1 MLRRAHIAHTA
12 DVFPNELCDALL
24 LRQIRV
30 DVGLRCC
37 HDGCPFRRACRL
49 FRSVIAARGNL
60 RSVQRERDLPIV
72 RRIRH
77 EDGRRCLVARR
88 LDARRIELEQEL
100 SALYR
105 IALCDM
111 RRKMLSRKLHG
122 IHADVDQEIHPV

>member
-1 MLRRAHIAHTA
+1 MPVPQSL
-12 DVFPNELCDALL
+12 P
-24 LRQIRV
+24 
-30 DVGLRCC
+30 
-37 HDGCPFRRACRL
+37 
-49 FRSVIAARGNL
+49 
-60 RSVQRERDLPIV
+60 DLPQRH
-72 RRIRH
+72 RRPRKSPLRH